1 MVSARPRVLAWPIG
15 DRLVASSRLR
25 LYAPLAELAT
35 ELDVNIIEPGSA
47 ERRRPVGLLDDV
59 DLCYLQK
66 DARPPARALVEDAA
80 RRGIPVVYD
89 LDDDIGCWHGM
100 DERGALTLAS
110 AVVVDSP
117 HRAADVTPWA
127 SRTTAIPCMIDLA
140 GDHARWTHR
149 PPGALASV
157 GTFGN
162 RSSLEGTR
170 EYLEAVPSSMQVR
183 VIGPPD
189 ARSAFPG
196 VDYRDFTLGSFV
208 ADVLASDV
216 ALLAHDRAE
225 AARKDENRL
234 VMALSCQ
241 RAAFVS
247 PTPSYQALLR
257 EIDAEDLVVETPED
271 LGRALAT
278 LEPGQ
283 LATLADAGHS
293 YVWQTYGPR
302 AISARLLAVFL
313 EALASG

>member
-25 LYAPLAELAT
+25 LYAPLAELAVG
-35 ELDVNIIEPGSA
+35 LDVHVVEPGSA
-47 ERRRPVGLLDDV
+47 DRRRAVEMLDGV
-59 DLCYLQK
+59 DLFYLQK
-66 DARPPARALVEDAA
+66 DAHPPALALAEEAA
-80 RRGIPVVYD
+80 CRGVPVVYD
-89 LDDDIGCWHGM
+89 LDDDIGCWRGM
-100 DERGALTLAS
+100 DERGVLALAS
-110 AVVVDSP
+110 DVVVDSL
-117 HRAADVTPWA
+117 HRAEDVTRWA
-127 SRTTAIPCMIDLA
+127 SRATVIPCMIDLA
-140 GDHARWTHR
+140 GDSARWADR
-149 PPGALASV
+149 APGESASV

-170 EYLEAVPSSMQVR
+170 AYLDAVPSSMQVR

-189 ARSAFPG
+189 ARLAFPG

-234 VMALSCQ
+234 VMALSCR

-247 PTPSYQALLR
+247 PTPSYQTLLR
-257 EIDAEDLVVETPED
+257 EIDAQDLVVETPED
-271 LGRALAT
+271 LGRALGT

-283 LATLADAGHS
+283 LAGLADAGHA
-293 YVWQTYGPR
+293 YVWQVYSPR
-302 AISARLLAVFL
+302 AISDRLLAVFL
-313 EALASG
+313 EALESR